1 MQNQNTK
8 LIPNPAKNAFQVVG
22 IPAKTDVKAENIIS
36 TNNTNKFFLIV
47 ISFLFDKT
55 KIRRIF
61 LFSKS
66 FCNYFTGI
74 FSLELITRYQRL
86 A

>member
-1 MQNQNTK
+1 
-8 LIPNPAKNAFQVVG
+8 
-22 IPAKTDVKAENIIS
+22 
-36 TNNTNKFFLIV
+36 
-47 ISFLFDKT
+47 LFDKT

-86 A
+86 V